1 MLSTDTSP
9 YPPES
14 FVELV
19 RTGLQQLMRNRPS
32 DLDEL
37 LFITR
42 LRFTDGAKQYGA
54 ARYGV
59 MKAIEQLELQSPEA
73 AEILRQRYLERKSIQ
88 EIVSITHRSSA
99 SVHRDLRQATAK
111 LAEILWEFENREYE
125 DYERVQFQRLEP
137 PTYDRLFGV
146 DEIADELF
154 QLLTDPNSPSL
165 IMLVGAGGVGKSSL
179 ADFLTRRIIKAHIY
193 EGIGWVSIR
202 PQMSLWD
209 MRPFFTAESTEHAL
223 EQVFEQLTVQ
233 LLGEEYVPSPFDLAK
248 AIDRL
253 DVHLRRGRH
262 FIVLDNLE
270 TLEQPE
276 SLFEA
281 LRRFTPQTKF
291 LMTSRRLPT
300 HSAEIFEFRIPQ
312 LDAEASIALL
322 RHQAQKRN
330 VVSLM
335 EADREVLMQLYEKIG
350 GNPLALKLV
359 VGQASVHALKV
370 VMEDIEM
377 ARGRT
382 VQELYEYLYRWAWN
396 NLSEKEQKV
405 FLAMPLLPP
414 EGGQYEQIVA
424 ITQMD
429 ESDVHDALEKLVT
442 LSLVEFRPG
451 IESGRYAIHGL
462 TRTFLQEQAARWG

>member
-1 MLSTDTSP
+1 MLSTDLSTT
-9 YPPES
+9 PPES

-19 RTGLQQLMRNRPS
+19 RTGLQQIMRNRPS
-32 DLDEL
+32 DLDNL
-37 LFITR
+37 LYISR
-42 LRFTDGAKQYGA
+42 LRFSDGAKQYGA

-73 AEILRQRYLERKSIQ
+73 AEILRQRYLDRKSIQ
-88 EIVSITHRSSA
+88 EIVAITHRSPA
-99 SVHRDLRQATAK
+99 SVHRDIRQAANK

-125 DYERVQFQRLEP
+125 DYERAQFQRLEP
-137 PTYDRLFGV
+137 PTYDRLFGI
-146 DEIADELF
+146 DEIAEELF
-154 QLLTDPNSPSL
+154 QLLADPESPNL
-165 IMLVGAGGVGKSSL
+165 IMLVGAGGVGKSSI
-179 ADFLTRRIIKAHIY
+179 ADFLTRRLIKAHIY
-193 EGIGWVSIR
+193 DGIGWVSIR
-202 PQMSLWD
+202 PQISLWD
-209 MRPFFTAESTEHAL
+209 MRPFFMAESPEHAL
-223 EQVFEQLTVQ
+223 EQVFEHLTIQ

-248 AIDRL
+248 TLDRL
-253 DVHLRRGRH
+253 DAHLRRGRY

-276 SLFEA
+276 TLFEN
-281 LRRFTPQTKF
+281 LKRFVPHTRF

-300 HSAEIFEFRIPQ
+300 HSTDIYEYRIPQ

-322 RHQAQKRN
+322 KYQARKRN
-330 VVSLM
+330 VVSVLK
-335 EADREVLMQLYEKIG
+335 ADDDVLMRVYEKIG

-370 VMEDIEM
+370 VLEDIEM

-396 NLSEKEQKV
+396 NLSESEQRV

-414 EGGQYEQIVA
+414 EGGSYDQIVA

-429 ESDVHDALEKLVT
+429 ESEVHDALERLVT

-451 IESGRYAIHGL
+451 VESGKYLIHGL
-462 TRTFLQEQAARWG
+462 TRTFLQEQAAKWG